1 MQPFKPTLLKT
12 TLTTAALSLSSMV
25 MAHPGHQEGVQS
37 FGDAV
42 ITGLVHPFTG
52 ADHMMLAVG
61 MGMIMYRYRH
71 SAWGLMSLLAG
82 LALGFLF
89 AVSGQL
95 NDVSI
100 AGIGLEHIAEYGIY
114 LSIVVVAVGLF
125 SRKLLDTNSGVA
137 RGIAMLGLMMLAM
150 FHGAAHGFEVP
161 ETMQASGF
169 FMGMVMGMSLLFAI
183 GTGVMIA
190 IRRFGKDNPIYERI
204 LAVLGVAAVALS

>member
-1 MQPFKPTLLKT
+1 MKILNHKT
-12 TLTTAALSLSSMV
+12 ALITGLLSLSTLA
-25 MAHPGHQEGVQS
+25 MAHPGHQEGVHS

-42 ITGLVHPFTG
+42 MMGLVHPFTG
-52 ADHMMLAVG
+52 ADHMMLAMG

-82 LALGFLF
+82 LALGFMF

-100 AGIGLEHIAEYGIY
+100 AGIGLENIAEYGIY
-114 LSIVVVAVGLF
+114 LSIAVVAIGLF
-125 SRKLLDTNSGVA
+125 SRKLLAMNSRVA

-169 FMGMVMGMSLLFAI
+169 FMGMVIGMSLLFAI
-183 GTGVMIA
+183 GTGVMIV
-190 IRRFGKDNPIYERI
+190 IRRFAKDNPIYERI